1 MKSILLSCAAV
12 LAMTLTPVFA
22 QELAIGET
30 APMPDA
36 PMMGVDG
43 EKQSLNSLKQEN
55 GLLIIFSCNTCPFV
69 VGNGTK
75 TEGWEGRY
83 NNLAAFAAE
92 RQVGTVLV
100 NSNEAKREGDDSF
113 QAMRKHAAEAGYTM
127 PYLVDEGS
135 KLANNVGARTTPHIY
150 LFDGDMTLVYRGSI
164 DDNVSRAEDVK
175 ERYLENA
182 LDRLSAGKK
191 IKVAETKAVG
201 CSIKRVK

>member
-1 MKSILLSCAAV
+1 MKSILLSLVAMVALAAS
-12 LAMTLTPVFA
+12 PVFG
-22 QELAIGET
+22 QELAIGEE
-30 APMPDA
+30 APMSTSPLL
-36 PMMGVDG
+36 GVDG
-43 EKQSLNSLKQEN
+43 TSHTLSNLKEAN
-55 GLLIIFSCNTCPFV
+55 GLLVVFSCTTCPFV

-83 NNLAAFAAE
+83 NGLAELAE
-92 RQVGTVLV
+92 SLKIGMVLV

-113 QAMRKHAAEAGYTM
+113 PAMRKHAAEAGYTM

-150 LFDGDMTLVYRGSI
+150 LFDGEMNLVYRGSI
-164 DDNVSRAEDVK
+164 DDNVNRAEDVE

-182 LDRLSAGKK
+182 LDRLAAGKK
-191 IKVAETKAVG
+191 IKVSETKAVG